1 MRSVVVRTPAFPV
14 RGARRAGKLRRLERQ
29 SSLSRNRYC
38 SEPLL
43 EALRMHPA
51 RTAASLSSWRAAAGF
66 CAALL
71 ITAFI
76 CLGAAAESYPSRPIR
91 LLIGFPPGGPADIP
105 GRAIAD
111 RLSQSLGTS
120 VVAENKPGAGGML
133 ATQELLA
140 QPADGHTLLV
150 CTYFDPV
157 NTLLYRKVRYRVSD
171 IAPVS
176 LIGTYDYVLAV
187 ANSVAVDSLSQL
199 VKISKDAPDKFNYG
213 HIGIGS
219 PANLIFKRLEKLTGI
234 NMTPVPFKGSA
245 PAMQELLAGR
255 LDLYIVPPIS
265 AVEAY
270 KAGRIKVLAVTGKTR
285 LPVMP
290 QVPTLA
296 ELGVP
301 LVAFAFVGVCA
312 ATGTPAE
319 IIHKLNGLVRE
330 AVEAPPYRQLMDTLG
345 SVPVASSPAELQGL
359 MDEAIRDTA
368 PIVDEFK
375 LQMD

>member
-1 MRSVVVRTPAFPV
+1 M
-14 RGARRAGKLRRLERQ
+14 
-29 SSLSRNRYC
+29 
-38 SEPLL
+38 
-43 EALRMHPA
+43 ALRVHPDNFFVSA
-51 RTAASLSSWRAAAGF
+51 MRAAAAF

-71 ITAFI
+71 LVIFTS
-76 CLGAAAESYPSRPIR
+76 LGAAAETYPSRPVR

-111 RLSQSLGTS
+111 RLSQPLGTS

-140 QPADGHTLLV
+140 QPADGHTLLI

-157 NTLLYRKVRYRVSD
+157 NTLLYRKARYRVSD

-187 ANSVAVDSLSQL
+187 ANTVPADSVSQL
-199 VKISKDAPDKFNYG
+199 VLISKAAPDKFNYG

-245 PAMQELLAGR
+245 PAMQEVLAGR

-270 KAGRIKVLAVTGKTR
+270 NAGRIKVLAVTGKSR

-319 IIHKLNGLVRE
+319 VIGKLNGLVRE
-330 AVEAPPYRQLMDTLG
+330 AVEAPQYRQLMDTLG
-345 SVPVASSPAELQGL
+345 SVPIASSPAELQTV

-368 PIVDEFK
+368 PIVNEFK

>member
-1 MRSVVVRTPAFPV
+1 MRTPAFPV

-176 LIGTYDYVLAV
+176 LIG
-187 ANSVAVDSLSQL
+187 
-199 VKISKDAPDKFNYG
+199 
-213 HIGIGS
+213 
-219 PANLIFKRLEKLTGI
+219 
-234 NMTPVPFKGSA
+234 
-245 PAMQELLAGR
+245 
-255 LDLYIVPPIS
+255 
-265 AVEAY
+265 
-270 KAGRIKVLAVTGKTR
+270 
-285 LPVMP
+285 
-290 QVPTLA
+290 
-296 ELGVP
+296 
-301 LVAFAFVGVCA
+301 
-312 ATGTPAE
+312 GT
-319 IIHKLNGLVRE
+319 
-330 AVEAPPYRQLMDTLG
+330 M
-345 SVPVASSPAELQGL
+345 
-359 MDEAIRDTA
+359 
-368 PIVDEFK
+368 
-375 LQMD
+375 